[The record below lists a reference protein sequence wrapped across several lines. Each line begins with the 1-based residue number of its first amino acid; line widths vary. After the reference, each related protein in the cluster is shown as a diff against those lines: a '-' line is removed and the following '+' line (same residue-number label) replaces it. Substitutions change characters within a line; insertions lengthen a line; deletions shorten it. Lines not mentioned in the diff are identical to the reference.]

1 MFEVAEIGHK
11 LTKKQYDELVPQLHT
26 RLLQAQ
32 FKLQKSK
39 HSVVIIVSGVEGA
52 GKGEVVNRLNEW
64 LDSRGI
70 ATNAFWDETDE
81 QAMRPDYWR
90 FWRTLPARGN
100 IGILFGSW
108 YTRPIVKKVFDEID
122 EAEFERRLKNIC
134 EFERMLA
141 DDGVIIIKLWFHM
154 SKEAAVKRLE
164 KEAELRKA
172 APETDKYL
180 ELYDAFL
187 PVCEQALQDT
197 EQSTLPW
204 HIIEASNKRY
214 RDATAGEI
222 ILNTFLHHLN
232 EDQQQSQK
240 LGKQSSQQNQKTL
253 NPETHLLPEQPTILD
268 HVNLDLALS
277 KRAYSA
283 KLSAA
288 QNELNQLSW
297 QARDQKK
304 SVVAVFEGWDAG
316 GKGSAIRR
324 VTQAIDARLYKVIS
338 TAAPTDEEAAQ
349 HYLWRFWRHIPLAG
363 YITLYDRSWYGRV
376 LVERVENFAQ
386 VHEWK
391 RSYAEI
397 NHFEEQLHE
406 HGIILCKFWIHI
418 SPEEQLK
425 RFEERAKVPWKK
437 HKITEEDWR
446 NREKWH
452 DYKKAID
459 DMVAHTSTQYAPW
472 TLVPGNDKKYAR
484 IDILT
489 TLNNAIKSNLDN

>member
-11 LTKKQYDELVPQLHT
+11 LTKKQFDELGPQLHT
-26 RLLQAQ
+26 RLLEAQ
-32 FKLQKSK
+32 FKLQETD

-70 ATNAFWDETDE
+70 TTNAFWDETDE
-81 QAMRPDYWR
+81 QAMRPTFWR

-108 YTRPIVKKVFDEID
+108 YTRPIVKKVFGEID
-122 EAEFERRLKNIC
+122 EAEFERQLKNIC

-154 SKEAAVKRLE
+154 SKETAVNRLE
-164 KEAELRKA
+164 EEAKVRQS
-172 APETDKYL
+172 APETEKYL

-187 PVCEQALQDT
+187 PVSEQALRDT
-197 EQSTLPW
+197 EQSNLPW
-204 HIIEASNKRY
+204 HIIEASDKKY
-214 RDATAGEI
+214 RDATAAKI
-222 ILNTFLHHLN
+222 ILDTLLFHLDKDKEN
-232 EDQQQSQK
+232 AQVPAEQINDD
-240 LGKQSSQQNQKTL
+240 
-253 NPETHLLPEQPTILD
+253 HLLPDQPTILD
-268 HVNLDLALS
+268 HVNLDLALT
-277 KRAYSA
+277 KKAYTTQ
-283 KLSAA
+283 LDLA
-288 QNELNQLSW
+288 QNELNKLSW
-297 QARDQKK
+297 EARKQRK

-338 TAAPTDEEAAQ
+338 TAAPTDEEAAH
-349 HYLWRFWRHIPLAG
+349 HYLWRFWRQIPLAG
-363 YITLYDRSWYGRV
+363 YVTIYDRSWYGRV
-376 LVERVENFAQ
+376 LVERVEKFARKE
-386 VHEWK
+386 EWK

-397 NHFEEQLHE
+397 NNFEEQLHE

-418 SPEEQLK
+418 SPEEQLR
-425 RFEERAKVPWKK
+425 RFEEREKTSWKQ
-437 HKITEEDWR
+437 HKITDEDWR
-446 NREKWH
+446 NREQW
-452 DYKKAID
+452 DAYKSAID

-484 IDILT
+484 INILE
-489 TLNNAIKSNLDN
+489 TLSNALKDNLN

>member
-11 LTKKQYDELVPQLHT
+11 LSKKQFDELTPQLHT
-26 RLLQAQ
+26 RLLEAQ
-32 FKLQKSK
+32 FKLQESK

-70 ATNAFWDETDE
+70 TTNAFWDETDE

-100 IGILFGSW
+100 ISILFGSW
-108 YTRPIVKKVFDEID
+108 YTRPIVKKVFAEID
-122 EAEFERRLKNIC
+122 EAEFERQLKNIC

-141 DDGVIIIKLWFHM
+141 DDGVIIIKLWFHL
-154 SKEAAVKRLE
+154 SKEAAIKRLE
-164 KEAELRKA
+164 NEAKIRKV
-172 APETDKYL
+172 APETEKYL
-180 ELYDAFL
+180 KQYDAFL
-187 PVCEQALQDT
+187 PVCEEALRDT
-197 EQSTLPW
+197 EQSNLPW
-204 HIIEASNKRY
+204 HIIEASDKKY
-214 RDATAGEI
+214 RDATAAEI
-222 ILNTFLHHLN
+222 ILNTFLQHLG
-232 EDQQQSQK
+232 ELQQQENI
-240 LGKQSSQQNQKTL
+240 LEPQSNTFA
-253 NPETHLLPEQPTILD
+253 LPDQPTILD
-268 HVNLDLALS
+268 HVNLELS
-277 KRAYSA
+277 LTKKTYNT
-283 KLSAA
+283 KLTSA
-288 QNELNQLSW
+288 QNELNKLTW
-297 QARDQKK
+297 EARKQKK

-338 TAAPTDEEAAQ
+338 VAAPTDEEAAH

-363 YITLYDRSWYGRV
+363 YVTLYDRSWYGRV
-376 LVERVENFAQ
+376 LVERVENFAKET
-386 VHEWK
+386 EWK

-418 SPEEQLK
+418 SPEEQLR
-425 RFEERAKVPWKK
+425 RFEERAKTPWKQ

-446 NREKWH
+446 NREKWQA
-452 DYKKAID
+452 YKTAID

-472 TLVPGNDKKYAR
+472 TLIPGNDKKYAR
-484 IDILT
+484 VEILD
-489 TLNNAIKSNLDN
+489 TLNKAIKNNLTIPTE